1 MVYVLLP
8 ALCPSKAGHLAALV
22 YCLRET
28 TLPTL
33 SLVVRVHPTFFA
45 LVLHPFFFSC
55 GSPHFYRLQIQF
67 FFHSNVSFSFRN
79 YHLLYTFYLELLT
92 SPKKINPE
100 NNHSRKKITP
110 NVPPEADGFH
120 PRHSLSVLRPPHRQ
134 PWRGRK
140 VAQMQPR
147 ESWRG
152 VRIEERSQRGH
163 GCGGESCDPGER
175 GPSSGGRLRV
185 DG

>member
-110 NVPPEADGFH
+110 CVRDAYGFV
-120 PRHSLSVLRPPHRQ
+120 RTRCMDVLALENPLRCWSEQQKTLH
-134 PWRGRK
+134 
-140 VAQMQPR
+140 
-147 ESWRG
+147 
-152 VRIEERSQRGH
+152 
-163 GCGGESCDPGER
+163 
-175 GPSSGGRLRV
+175 SGGS
-185 DG
+185 